1 MHKANRKEQR
11 AYDREACTWRHR
23 IENFFASGKE
33 YRGSATRYDN
43 TASSAARHLAPGG
56 TAPPFSLHTSW
67 PLAPARFLLQH

>member
-23 IENFFASGKE
+23 IENFFASSKE

-43 TASSAARHLAPGG
+43 TPAAM
-56 TAPPFSLHTSW
+56 PPTG
-67 PLAPARFLLQH
+67 A